1 MRELEVSLG
10 VYKKDRAKRLLIL
23 WGVGRLVIRSCRDEH
38 GKY

>member
-10 VYKKDRAKRLLIL
+10 VYKKDRAKKLLSR
-23 WGVGRLVIRSCRDEH
+23 WGISRLVMRSCRDEH